1 MVSGAKCNLSVL
13 FFSGLPQL
21 PAYYDIRVSFQFRT
35 LESNGLL
42 MYNAGKGRDFLALE
56 LVDGHV
62 HYIVCLGGHSEV
74 TVIKDESPMVWSE
87 RECNRPRSRL
97 TRHCFFPRL

>member
-1 MVSGAKCNLSVL
+1 ML
-13 FFSGLPQL
+13 FSSGLPQL
-21 PAYYDIRVSFQFRT
+21 PAYYDVRVSFQFRT

-74 TVIKDESPMVWSE
+74 TVLKDESPMVSPKGFIAFLMTNE
-87 RECNRPRSRL
+87 IFVFG
-97 TRHCFFPRL
+97 FFPGSE

>member
-1 MVSGAKCNLSVL
+1 MIFQFDA
-13 FFSGLPQL
+13 FISGLPQL
-21 PAYYDIRVSFQFRT
+21 PAYYDVRVSFQFRT

-74 TVIKDESPMVWSE
+74 TVLKDESPMVSPK
-87 RECNRPRSRL
+87 NLHYVP
-97 TRHCFFPRL
+97 HD